1 MEGAYRLIADD
12 GDVFEVAVPAFSL
25 DIPAAP
31 RVLN

>member
-12 GDVFEVAVPAFSL
+12 GDVFESRCRRFRSTFP
-25 DIPAAP
+25 PP